1 MITSRS
7 NEIIK
12 YAIKIKDKKYSR
24 NEKKCLVESA
34 KLVRELYSQGIVETI
49 LVDNEK
55 IDRVSDL
62 KGAIMETISKDI
74 VAYLSDAMTSDG
86 IFAICRIPC
95 KKADNFRRC
104 IVLDGIQDP
113 SNMGAIIRSARAFGF
128 NTILALN
135 CVYPYT
141 FKGIRASMGQIFGVD
156 FVDVTIEQ
164 LLTLKEEY
172 KIQLVVADMNGED
185 ISKFQI
191 SNNNCG
197 IIIGNEGNGVSKDLR
212 KIADRVVS
220 IPMNDGVESLNA
232 SVSAG
237 IIMYILK

>member
-55 IDRVSDL
+55 IDKVSDL
-62 KGAIMETISKDI
+62 RGAIMETISKDI

-141 FKGIRASMGQIFGVD
+141 YKGIRASMGQIFSVD
-156 FVDVTIEQ
+156 FIDVTIEQ
-164 LLTLKEEY
+164 LLTLKDEY

-185 ISKFQI
+185 ISTFQI
-191 SNNNCG
+191 SNINCG

-212 KIADRVVS
+212 EIADRVVS

-237 IIMYILK
+237 IIMYLLK